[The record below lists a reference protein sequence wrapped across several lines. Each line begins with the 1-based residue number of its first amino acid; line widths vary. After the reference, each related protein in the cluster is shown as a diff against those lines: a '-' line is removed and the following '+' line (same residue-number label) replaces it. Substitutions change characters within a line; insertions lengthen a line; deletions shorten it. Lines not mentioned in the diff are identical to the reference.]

1 MVKRISILGS
11 TGSIGE
17 QTLDVVASFPDRYQI
32 VALGAG
38 RNVEKLAQQIK
49 KFHPTFVCVADVDAA
64 AHLRARIAESDV
76 RIVVGDAGLC
86 EVAACGAD
94 LVVSA
99 LVGAVGLEPT
109 LAAIRAGSDIALA
122 NKEVLVMAGA
132 LVLREVQRHGV
143 RLLPV
148 DSEHSA
154 VFQALMGQR
163 REDLRRI
170 VLTASGGPFREWSA
184 VRMAQATLQEALQ
197 HPRWKM
203 GPKITIDSATLMNKG
218 LEVIEARWLFGLA
231 TEQIE
236 VLVHPQSVIHSLV
249 EFQDRSVLAQLSLP
263 DMRGPISLALAY
275 PERLP
280 LELPALDLAAIGR
293 LDFEAPDPVR
303 FPCLELA
310 YRALAGAEAAPA
322 VLNAA
327 NEMAVQAFLDGAVN
341 FSAISN
347 SNAAVLEE
355 FLRQHPAQD
364 LRDLQDV
371 RDVDAWARER
381 ARTMLQVLAK

>member
-64 AHLRARIAESDV
+64 AHLRARIVESDV

-322 VLNAA
+322 VLNTA